1 MYERPEDLWQA
12 AWQLLTRANKDRK
25 HAYRTAT
32 VSTVTPAG
40 YPNAR
45 TVVMR
50 NANRENFT
58 LRLYTDRRSQKVTE
72 MEKTP
77 QLHWLL
83 WDPKKQI
90 QFSGVG
96 EVNFW
101 PDDRAKEL
109 FTQLPKHGRKAYA
122 TTIGPGKPAQE
133 KTDGLPANW
142 AALELAETDYAA
154 ENFLVVETR
163 LIKAD
168 LLYLDRESGNQRLTA
183 LRSGDDW
190 ALNWVVP

>member
-32 VSTVTPAG
+32 VSTVTPSG
-40 YPNAR
+40 YPSAR

-58 LRLYTDRRSQKVTE
+58 LRLYTDRRSHKVAQL
-72 MEKTP
+72 EKTP
-77 QLHWLL
+77 RLHWLF

-96 EVNFW
+96 EVVFW
-101 PDDRAKEL
+101 PPDQAREL
-109 FTQLPKHGRKAYA
+109 FIQLPKHGRKAYA
-122 TTIGPGKPAQE
+122 TVIGPGEPARE
-133 KTDGLPANW
+133 KTDGLPPNW
-142 AALELAETDYAA
+142 SVLELEETDYAA

-163 LIKAD
+163 LFKVD
-168 LLYLDRESGNQRLTA
+168 LLYLDRECGNQRLNA
-183 LRSGDDW
+183 QRSGDDW
-190 ALNWVVP
+190 KLNWMVP